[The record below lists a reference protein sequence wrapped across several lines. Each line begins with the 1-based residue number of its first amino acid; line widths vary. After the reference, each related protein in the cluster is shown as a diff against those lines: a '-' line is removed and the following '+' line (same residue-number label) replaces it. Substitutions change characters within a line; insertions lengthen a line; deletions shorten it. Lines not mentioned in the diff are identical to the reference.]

1 MCIRDSLLYVVIPV
15 TVVFCSNSSIQ
26 VNPRCYKCGVTSY
39 YLKQRNLLTPAQY
52 QECLAELE
60 KRESKNQIRNTIKQ
74 KHSLWK
80 EISPIFTQI
89 LNCHWESERDT
100 DNRLTTWHIMN
111 LLCCDHGISGLQ
123 IDINIVVDILIARCV
138 KNIVKLV
145 QVVKYAILA
154 KQFCRL
160 FARQRL
166 ICFIVFEAKHRKSS
180 FFAHACSSLHIGK
193 FNFPRFFFLLKKQIQ
208 HICTESFSPPV
219 PFKSINF

>member
-1 MCIRDSLLYVVIPV
+1 MFSR
-15 TVVFCSNSSIQ
+15 TGKKRKQKSNSEYHKTETFI
-26 VNPRCYKCGVTSY
+26 V
-39 YLKQRNLLTPAQY
+39 
-52 QECLAELE
+52 
-60 KRESKNQIRNTIKQ
+60 
-74 KHSLWK
+74 K
-80 EISPIFTQI
+80 ENFHRFFTQI

-100 DNRLTTWHIMN
+100 DNRLTTWYIMN

-180 FFAHACSSLHIGK
+180 SLLMLAPPYTSGNSIFPVFSSC
-193 FNFPRFFFLLKKQIQ
+193 LKSRYSI
-208 HICTESFSPPV
+208 PV
-219 PFKSINF
+219 LNRSRRRYHSKA